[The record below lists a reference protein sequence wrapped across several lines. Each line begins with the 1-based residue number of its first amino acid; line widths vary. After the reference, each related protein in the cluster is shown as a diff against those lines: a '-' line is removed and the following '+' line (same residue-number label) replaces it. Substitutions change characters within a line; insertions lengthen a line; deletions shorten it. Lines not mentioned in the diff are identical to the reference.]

1 MPYYD
6 YEGREKTGKL
16 IKSQAFA
23 LNKQEMIKLLHGQG
37 LLIISVKEATAI
49 TDKYRKKFHRRA
61 TTGDLVLFAKQF
73 AILLENGV
81 AMIDAFDVMLKQME
95 SSDLIKALQEIKKD
109 VEGGDT
115 LRDAIARHPRIF
127 GSFWH
132 DMIDAGEISGQLP
145 FVMRQIVVFLQSRE
159 DLKKKTINAFIY
171 PALLLTLALFT
182 ILVFIF
188 RVVPIFEEL
197 FSTFGGK
204 LPVFTSVIIS
214 GSNFARRY
222 FIVVAIV
229 AGILGFIVKRGLSTK
244 PGRRLY
250 ETILLN
256 TPVAGNLFLSLS
268 IEKFASTLGVLLKSG
283 IPIIRALEVAV
294 KTSQSLIFSERVEE
308 AKVKVMG
315 GLPFS
320 EALQQT
326 SIFPPLA
333 IQLVLVAEKTG
344 NFSGMLEEISKYY
357 NDIIDVAVTRFTTL
371 IGPIVLIF
379 MAFVIGALIIAMFL
393 PIFKFASLG

>member
-1 MPYYD
+1 
-6 YEGREKTGKL
+6 
-16 IKSQAFA
+16 
-23 LNKQEMIKLLHGQG
+23 
-37 LLIISVKEATAI
+37 
-49 TDKYRKKFHRRA
+49 
-61 TTGDLVLFAKQF
+61 
-73 AILLENGV
+73 
-81 AMIDAFDVMLKQME
+81 
-95 SSDLIKALQEIKKD
+95 
-109 VEGGDT
+109 
-115 LRDAIARHPRIF
+115 
-127 GSFWH
+127 
-132 DMIDAGEISGQLP
+132 MIDAGEISGQLP

-159 DLKKKTINAFIY
+159 DLKKKTINAFLY

-182 ILVFIF
+182 ILVFVF

-229 AGILGFIVKRGLSTK
+229 AGILGFIVKRALSTK

-250 ETILLN
+250 ETMLLN
-256 TPVAGNLFLSLS
+256 TPVAGNLFLALS

-320 EALQQT
+320 EALLQT

-333 IQLVLVAEKTG
+333 VQLVLVAEKTG

>member
-23 LNKQEMIKLLHGQG
+23 LNKQELIKLLHGQG
-37 LLIISVKEATAI
+37 LLIISAKEATAI
-49 TDKYRKKFHRRA
+49 EEKYRKRLHRRA
-61 TTGDLVLFAKQF
+61 TTGDLVLLAKQF

-95 SSDLIKALQEIKKD
+95 SSDLINALREIKKD

-115 LRDAIARHPRIF
+115 LRDAIAKHPRIF

-159 DLKKKTINAFIY
+159 DLKKKTINAFLY

-182 ILVFIF
+182 ILVFVF

-229 AGILGFIVKRGLSTK
+229 AGILGFIVKRALSTK

-250 ETILLN
+250 ETMLLN
-256 TPVAGNLFLSLS
+256 TPVAGNLFLALS

-320 EALQQT
+320 EALLQT

-333 IQLVLVAEKTG
+333 VQLVLVAEKTG